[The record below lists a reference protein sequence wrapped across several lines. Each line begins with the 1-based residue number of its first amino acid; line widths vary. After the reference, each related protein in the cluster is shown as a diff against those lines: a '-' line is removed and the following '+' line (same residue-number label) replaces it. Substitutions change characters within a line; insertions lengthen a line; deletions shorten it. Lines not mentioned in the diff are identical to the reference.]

1 MVYGTLRSHSHRE
14 TRRNTHV
21 KQNTEMNKA
30 SKLVIGGITIV
41 RVGNEIRY
49 SIPEDMTGKKL
60 GEIKSKYHEAIKN
73 YTENS
78 RNEL

>member
-1 MVYGTLRSHSHRE
+1 
-14 TRRNTHV
+14 
-21 KQNTEMNKA
+21 MNKT
-30 SKLVIGGITIV
+30 SKLVIGKVTIV

>member
-1 MVYGTLRSHSHRE
+1 MVYGMLLSHLHKEIRRS
-14 TRRNTHV
+14 THV
-21 KQNTEMNKA
+21 KQSITMNKT
-30 SKLVIGGITIV
+30 SKLVIGKVTIV